1 MTKTWAVFLQS
12 KKCAAHLDALPVN
25 VNGNHKM
32 TFDDKKLQEL
42 KAKYGESHGGEL
54 FDPKF
59 SKVASKIF
67 SKSGT
72 RVAPYAGMPTLLA
85 APHMPV
91 DNDEPDFGNLQVAL
105 LGVPMDLG
113 VTNRT
118 GSRFGPRALR
128 AIERIGPYNHVLN
141 CAPVHDLRVADIG
154 DVAFR
159 SRYRLEMSHDDI
171 EKRLNQIV
179 DAGVLPLSVGGD
191 HSITHPILK
200 AVGKNRPV
208 GMIHID
214 AHCDT
219 GGAYDLTKFHHGGP
233 FRNAV
238 LDGVLDPTRTIQIG
252 IRGSSEYLWEFS
264 YESGMTVIHA
274 EDVTG
279 LGIPAIIE
287 KVKAIIGD
295 GPTYLSFDI
304 DSLDPSFAPGTGTPE
319 IGGLTTREVLELV
332 RGLKGMN
339 IVGGDVV
346 EVAPQYDATTNT
358 AQAGAQMLFEILS
371 LMVFSPSVKS

>member
-1 MTKTWAVFLQS
+1 MDFNQS
-12 KKCAAHLDALPVN
+12 KLDALR
-25 VNGNHKM
+25 
-32 TFDDKKLQEL
+32 
-42 KAKYGESHGGEL
+42 AKYGESHGGEL

-59 SKVASKIF
+59 RRVADKIF
-67 SKSGT
+67 TKSGT
-72 RVAPYAGMPTLLA
+72 RVAPYSGIPTFLA
-85 APHMPV
+85 APYREIAAE
-91 DNDEPDFGNLQVAL
+91 NPDFGDLQVAMI
-105 LGVPMDLG
+105 GVPMDLG

-128 AIERIGPYNHVLN
+128 AIERIGPYNHVLD
-141 CAPVHDLRVADIG
+141 CAPTYELKVADIG
-154 DVAFR
+154 DVPFR
-159 SRYRLEMSHDDI
+159 SRYRLELSHEDI
-171 EKRLNQIV
+171 EKRLAQVV
-179 DAGVLPLSVGGD
+179 DAGVVPLSVGGD

-200 AVGKNRPV
+200 AVGRKRPV

-274 EDVTG
+274 EEISG
-279 LGIPAIIE
+279 IGIPAIIE
-287 KVKAIIGD
+287 KAKKIVGD

-304 DSLDPSFAPGTGTPE
+304 DSLDPAFAPGTGTPE
-319 IGGLTTREVLELV
+319 IGGLTTREVLEIL
-332 RGLKGMN
+332 RGFKGLN
-339 IVGGDVV
+339 LVGGDVV

-358 AQAGAQMLFEILS
+358 AHAGAQMLFEILS
-371 LMVFSPSVKS
+371 LTAFSPAVKGKTA